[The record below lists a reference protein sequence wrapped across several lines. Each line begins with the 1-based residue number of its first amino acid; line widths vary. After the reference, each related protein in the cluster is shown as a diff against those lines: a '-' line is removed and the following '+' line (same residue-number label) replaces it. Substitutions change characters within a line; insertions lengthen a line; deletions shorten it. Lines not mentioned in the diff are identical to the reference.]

1 MKLSRNDIFAIAK
14 TPYKLIG
21 DETDGY
27 IDYFRWVDFIDLH
40 SEDFIWKENTKS
52 GMEILQNIENVPEKF
67 RERVLISL
75 KKSACYKEFD
85 SKKGYYNIHL
95 GFNFINNR
103 INIGFERTPKPED
116 LRFFLEMACYLDAL
130 LLKNGNKIID
140 ERVIESLE

>member
-1 MKLSRNDIFAIAK
+1 MKLSRNDIFVIAK
-14 TPYKLIG
+14 TPYKLVG

-40 SEDFIWKENTKS
+40 SKDLIWKENTRS
-52 GMEILQNIENVPEKF
+52 GMEILQNIEKVSDNFK
-67 RERVLISL
+67 ERVLISL
-75 KKSACYKEFD
+75 KKSTCYKEFD

-103 INIGFERTPKPED
+103 ISIGFERTPMPED
-116 LRFFLEMACYLDAL
+116 LRSLLEMAHYLEAL

-140 ERVIESLE
+140 EKVIESLE